1 MTHLIAYTTRLSLIV
16 ALLASL
22 LGLRAPS
29 PTVFTTDY
37 LRFSFDRSGNLYSL
51 TDKATSREYFPQGET
66 APLLSLMK
74 DSVAIKPVSMEY
86 NAGKKRILLRYPG
99 GYTATVAAENKG
111 PYLRFELLSLAP
123 RNDVRLVLWGPYP
136 TTINQQI
143 GETVGVVHDGSFG
156 IGIQALNIKTL
167 GGYPTYEND
176 IDPAYDIFQSGSLV
190 DVASDQ
196 KVLYR
201 GQTAKPT
208 PFGSVIQAYCR
219 NRFSDRVIANWDH
232 PSYVAPAFKDGGV
245 IGSKIAL
252 WGAPEAQLLPVIEKI
267 ELTEGLPHPVI
278 DGVWGKRNPAASASY
293 LIMDFGEHN
302 VAEAIALTQKAGL
315 RYFYH
320 GGPFENW
327 GHFQLKKEEFPNNW
341 ASLRA
346 CVEKA
351 EAAGLRVGLH
361 TLSNF
366 ITTNDAYVTPVPDK
380 RLASVGAS
388 VLTAPVD
395 EKATQL
401 VIQSPEFFNQ
411 MKNNTLKAVLVGNEI
426 IRYRAVSES
435 APWTL
440 LDCTRGAFK
449 TSPQSHRAG
458 DSIRKL
464 MDHGY
469 QVFLADYAL
478 QTEMAGTLAKL
489 YNETGLRQISFD
501 GLEGCWATGLGQYG
515 LQLFVKSWYDQLK
528 PELKGAVINDA
539 STPGHY
545 FWHTFT
551 RMNWGEPWYAGF
563 RESQTQYRLKNQ
575 DYFRRNLM
583 PGMLGWFSVK
593 PETSLED
600 LEWMLARATG
610 FDAGFG
616 LATSMDALRKHG
628 FSETLLNTLKTWE
641 TARLSGAFS
650 AEQKNELRDINREF
664 HLENAGEGTWRLV
677 PVHQAYLIH
686 EQKVRQPGEPVA
698 STFDFKN
705 PYPEQPLRFTL
716 HLTGGEKG
724 TSSSLE
730 NPVIEINSHH
740 RIELPFALEEGQIVQ
755 CDGKAVNLL
764 SSQWQLLKTVPLS
777 AGIPKIIRGQ
787 NTIRV
792 DGQFRGSK
800 TASAKMEVRS
810 VGEAVAVKKAA
821 GQ

>member
-1 MTHLIAYTTRLSLIV
+1 MTSLLSYTYRIALFAV
-16 ALLASL
+16 LLA
-22 LGLRAPS
+22 GLSAFRAPA

-37 LRFSFDRSGNLYSL
+37 LRFSFDRSGHLYSL
-51 TDKATSREYFPQGET
+51 MDKATAREYVPKGES

-74 DSVAIKPVSMEY
+74 DSVAIKPSSMEY
-86 NAGKKRILLRYPG
+86 SAGKKRIILRYPG

-111 PYLRFELLSLAP
+111 SYLRFELLSLTP
-123 RNDVRLVLWGPYP
+123 RNDIKLVLWGPYP
-136 TTINQQI
+136 TTIREQI

-176 IDPAYDIFQSGSLV
+176 IDPAYDIFQTGSLV

-201 GQTAKPT
+201 GQTAKPAS
-208 PFGSVIQAYCR
+208 FGSVIQAYCR
-219 NRFSDRVIANWDH
+219 NRFSDRVIANWEH
-232 PSYVAPAFKDGGV
+232 PKYVAPAFKDGGV

-252 WGAPEAQLLPVIEKI
+252 WGAPEAELLTVIGKI
-267 ELTEGLPHPVI
+267 ELAEGLPHPMI
-278 DGVWGKRNPAASASY
+278 DGVWGKQNPAASASY
-293 LIMDFGEHN
+293 LIMDFGEEN
-302 VAEAIALTQKAGL
+302 VSQAIALTQKAGL

-327 GHFQLKKEEFPNNW
+327 GHFQLKKREFPNNW
-341 ASLRA
+341 ASMRA

-366 ITTNDAYVTPVPDK
+366 ITTNDPYVTPVPDQ
-380 RLASVGAS
+380 RLAKVGRS
-388 VLTAPVD
+388 VLAAPVD

-411 MKNNTLKAVLVGNEI
+411 MKNNNLKAVMVGKEI

-449 TSPQSHRAG
+449 TSPQPHQAG
-458 DSIRKL
+458 DTISKL

-478 QTEMAGTLAKL
+478 QTEMASTLARL

-515 LQLFVKSWYDQLK
+515 LQLFVKTWYDQLK

-583 PGMLGWFSVK
+583 PGMLGWFSIG
-593 PETSLED
+593 PGTSLED
-600 LEWMLARATG
+600 LEWMLARSAG

-616 LATSMDALRKHG
+616 LATSIDALQKHG
-628 FSETLLNTLKTWE
+628 FSETLLTTIRTWE

-650 AEQKNELRDINREF
+650 AEQKVQLRDINREF
-664 HLENAGEGTWRLV
+664 HLENTAEGSWLLT
-677 PVHQAYLIH
+677 PVHQAYLVH

-698 STFDFKN
+698 STFEFNN
-705 PYPEQPLRFTL
+705 PNAEQALRFTL
-716 HLTGGEKG
+716 QLTSGEKG
-724 TSSSLE
+724 VRSTLD

-740 RIELPFALEEGQIVQ
+740 RIELPFTLEESQIVQ
-755 CDGKAVNLL
+755 CDGKAINLL
-764 SSQWQLLKTVPLS
+764 DKQWQVLKTVPL
-777 AGIPKIIRGQ
+777 AGGLPKLNNGL
-787 NTIRV
+787 NTIRL
-792 DGQFRGSK
+792 DGNFQGSK
-800 TASAKMEVRS
+800 ATTAKMEIRS
-810 VGEAVAVKKAA
+810 LGEPVVIKKR
-821 GQ
+821 